1 MSIYKSGRPNKYNPT
16 LGLGKKPP
24 SKAGEYRIR
33 DAVGSLIYIGEACN
47 LARRMG
53 EHIRSGKLPTG
64 LAGGTIEWKV
74 ADGRSTSR
82 TRRNTNETKLHSI
95 PPCSTD
101 HGVVKEDPQENDP
114 AGLFSWEYFNLLSS
128 NCIIFK
134 LRTHICLC

>member
-1 MSIYKSGRPNKYNPT
+1 MTEDRKEVSLVSIYKSGRPNKYNPT

-64 LAGGTIEWKV
+64 QAGGTIEWKV

-82 TRRNTNETKLHSI
+82 TRREHERNKIAQHTPMLNRSRGGE
-95 PPCSTD
+95 
-101 HGVVKEDPQENDP
+101 GRP
-114 AGLFSWEYFNLLSS
+114 AG
-128 NCIIFK
+128 K
-134 LRTHICLC
+134 